1 MEFGISDR
9 KSKIKNQK
17 SQCTGKLTN
26 SARRNTLDPAMSI
39 QPENQTPLDAKLCS
53 ADDAVM
59 QIRNGMT
66 VACGGFVGAGH
77 PESLTAALER
87 RFLSQHGPRDLTLVY
102 AAGQGDGK
110 TRGLNHL
117 AHPGLLRRVIGGH
130 WGLCPQ
136 LGQLALAGEIEA
148 YNFPQ
153 GVICHL
159 FRDIAAGRPGCIT
172 QVGFGTFID
181 PAHGGGR
188 LNAKTTEEMVERV
201 TLRGKFWLLYHAFP
215 IHVGLIRATA
225 ADRFGNL
232 VMDEEA
238 VIGDVLP
245 IAQAAHNQGGIVIA
259 QVKRIL
265 ETPAPPQQVRVPG
278 RLVTHIVLA
287 EEHEHWQTFAE
298 PYNPAFCAAAD
309 TVPLRQSGSTPSKI
323 DRPHAPIDAR
333 RIIAIRACDELRP
346 GAIANLGIGLPEGI
360 ALVAAERGL
369 LSEVTLTLESGPIG
383 GIPAGGLSF
392 GASSH
397 PEAIIDQPSQ
407 FDFYDGGGLDFAA
420 LGAAQVD
427 QQGNVNVSRFGTRF
441 AGVGG
446 FVNISQNA
454 RRLVFCG
461 TLTTDGLEVAYADGK
476 LRIVHEGRVAKFVRQ
491 VEQISFSGPLARA
504 AGQDI
509 LFVTERAVF
518 RLQPEG
524 LELIEVA
531 PGIDVQRDV
540 VDRMEFAPI
549 IRTVAQMQIR
559 PEAPKPCLD

>member
-1 MEFGISDR
+1 MS
-9 KSKIKNQK
+9 SKVPGSN
-17 SQCTGKLTN
+17 
-26 SARRNTLDPAMSI
+26 
-39 QPENQTPLDAKLCS
+39 TPLHAKLCS
-53 ADDAVM
+53 ADEAVG
-59 QIRNGMT
+59 QIRSGTT

-87 RFLSQHGPRDLTLVY
+87 RFLEQNTPLDLTLVY

-117 AHPGLLRRVIGGH
+117 AHKGLLRRVIGGH

-136 LGQLALAGEIEA
+136 LGRLALDGDIEA

-159 FRDIAAGRPGCIT
+159 FRDIAAGRPGCVT
-172 QVGFGTFID
+172 HVGLGTFID
-181 PAHGGGR
+181 PVYGGGR
-188 LNAKTTEEMVERV
+188 LNVRTTEELVERV
-201 TLRGKFWLLYHAFP
+201 TLRGKTWLLYHAFP

-225 ADRFGNL
+225 ADLYGNL

-245 IAQAAHNQGGIVIA
+245 IAQAAHNCQGIVIA

-265 ETPAPPQQVRVPG
+265 ETPVPPQHVRVPG
-278 RLVTHIVLA
+278 RLVTHIVVA
-287 EEHEHWQTFAE
+287 EENEHWQTFGE
-298 PYNPAFCAAAD
+298 PYDSKFCTANETRHDA
-309 TVPLRQSGSTPSKI
+309 TCEFNVFSGTTQQTP
-323 DRPHAPIDAR
+323 PDAR
-333 RIIAIRACDELRP
+333 RIIALRACDELQP

-360 ALVAAERGL
+360 ALAAAERNI
-369 LSEVTLTLESGPIG
+369 LSDVTLTLESGPIG

-392 GASSH
+392 GASTY
-397 PEAIIDQPSQ
+397 PQAIIDQPSQ

-427 QQGNVNVSRFGTRF
+427 QHGNVNVSRFGTRF

-461 TLTTDGLEVAYADGK
+461 TLTTDGLEVVFEDGK
-476 LRIVHEGRVAKFVRQ
+476 LRIVREGRIAKFVKQ
-491 VEQISFSGPLARA
+491 VEQISFSGPVARA
-504 AGQDI
+504 ANRDVI
-509 LFVTERAVF
+509 FVTERAVF
-518 RLQPEG
+518 RLQPDG
-524 LELIEVA
+524 LELIEIA
-531 PGIDVQRDV
+531 PGIEIQRDV
-540 VDRMEFAPI
+540 IDHMEFQPI
-549 IRTVAQMQIR
+549 VRTVKKMEIRTER
-559 PEAPKPCLD
+559 YR

>member
-1 MEFGISDR
+1 MP
-9 KSKIKNQK
+9 N
-17 SQCTGKLTN
+17 
-26 SARRNTLDPAMSI
+26 P
-39 QPENQTPLDAKLCS
+39 TPRQSPLHAKLCS
-53 ADDAVM
+53 ADAAVAH
-59 QIRNGMT
+59 IRDGMT

-77 PESLTAALER
+77 PEALSAALER
-87 RFLSQHGPRDLTLVY
+87 RHLAGQGPKNLTLVY

-110 TRGLNHL
+110 SRGLNHL
-117 AHPGLLRRVIGGH
+117 AHASLLRRVIGGH

-136 LGQLALAGEIEA
+136 LGRLALAGEIEA

-159 FRDIAAGRPGCIT
+159 FRDIAAGRPGCMT
-172 QVGFGTFID
+172 QVGLGTFID
-181 PAHGGGR
+181 PINGGGR
-188 LNAKTTEEMVERV
+188 LNSRTSEELVERI
-201 TLRGKFWLLYHAFP
+201 TLRGRTWLLYHSFP

-232 VMDEEA
+232 IMDEEA

-245 IAQAAHNQGGIVIA
+245 IAQAAHNHGGIVIA

-265 ETPAPPQQVRVPG
+265 DTAAPPQQVRVPG
-278 RLVTHIVLA
+278 RLVTHVVLA
-287 EEHEHWQTFAE
+287 DEPEHWQTFAE
-298 PYNPAFCAAAD
+298 PYDAAFCSAAD
-309 TVPLRQSGSTPSKI
+309 PLLNTAQVLPSRTTGTVDI
-323 DRPHAPIDAR
+323 R
-333 RIIAIRACDELRP
+333 RIIAARACDELQP
-346 GAIANLGIGLPEGI
+346 GAIANLGIGMPEGI
-360 ALVAAERGL
+360 AIVATERDL
-369 LSEVTLTLESGPIG
+369 LSVVTLTLESGPIG

-392 GASSH
+392 GAARY

-427 QQGNVNVSRFGTRF
+427 QHGNVNVSRFGSRF

-461 TLTTDGLEVAYADGK
+461 TFTADGLEVSFQNGQ
-476 LRIVHEGRVAKFVRQ
+476 LQIVCEGRVPKFVKQ
-491 VEQISFSGPLARA
+491 VEQVSFSGGVARD
-504 AGQDI
+504 AGKDV

-524 LELIEVA
+524 LELIEMARGIDLQRDILDQMEFTPIVRDVRET
-531 PGIDVQRDV
+531 GIDVND
-540 VDRMEFAPI
+540 E
-549 IRTVAQMQIR
+549 
-559 PEAPKPCLD
+559 